1 MNNFYIIEGEHVDP
15 NDKKSL
21 IESSKKI
28 HGPYNEEEAN
38 KYARSLIAKNIDNY
52 YHRAWVFKKD

>member
-1 MNNFYIIEGEHVDP
+1 MR
-15 NDKKSL
+15 
-21 IESSKKI
+21 
-28 HGPYNEEEAN
+28 EEAN

>member
-1 MNNFYIIEGEHVDP
+1 MKIYYVIDGDHVDP

-21 IESSKKI
+21 IKSSKKI
-28 HGPYNEEEAN
+28 HVPCNEDEAN
-38 KYARSLIAKNIDNY
+38 KYTQSSIAKNIDNY